1 MYLFQIILP
10 CDYEGDDPPEVFCE
24 TDIYHPNIDSTEIKY
39 AGSSNVCLNL
49 LDSGTWSR
57 KFGLEGAIL
66 GLIFLLHNPNLSDPL
81 APDIAR
87 DEENFEENVKKYMR
101 GEDVEGRTFTADFLK
116 DLQAQSTKDESA
128 DKIVETRNS
137 VDNTDGGKAA
147 NIQSDN
153 GVNNSN
159 GDNSAT
165 TQSDFKDNDTLL
177 NELKQLGLDEN
188 EAVNG
193 NDEDA
198 CTLVSLDNGTA
209 VLVPYESTD
218 IIQDTESASETDQLD
233 TRKET
238 DYVNVCVEV
247 DKLTIDNAN
256 ATMSIVTYE
265 NWPLVRTDLQDI
277 ESASETDQLDTRKET
292 DYVNVCVEV
301 DKLTIDNANATMS
314 IVTYENWPLVRTDL
328 QNDVCDEVTL
338 RKPGFSRQKSKEY
351 VNDGCHLLH
360 ACASCA
366 SYIRCRVLHTFRRLT
381 RLYRY

>member
-24 TDIYHPNIDSTEIKY
+24 TDIYHPNIDSTEIEY

-57 KFGLEGAIL
+57 KFGLEGAVL

-101 GEDVEGRTFTADFLK
+101 GEDVEGRIFTADFLK

-128 DKIVETRNS
+128 DKIVETSNS

-177 NELKQLGLDEN
+177 NELKQLGLDGN

-198 CTLVSLDNGTA
+198 CTLVSLDNETA

-218 IIQDTESASETDQLD
+218 IIQD
-233 TRKET
+233 
-238 DYVNVCVEV
+238 
-247 DKLTIDNAN
+247 
-256 ATMSIVTYE
+256 
-265 NWPLVRTDLQDI
+265 I
-277 ESASETDQLDTRKET
+277 ESASETDQLDTMTTEVSQSAEHNDDDINDKFSAVNSIVNELVENAMNASANDEDGIVSCVATDSSRKET

-328 QNDVCDEVTL
+328 QNVVCDEVTL